1 MSYKNRKITRH
12 YGLDQV
18 SGGDLLNERRAQ
30 LLKKIKDTDPE
41 LLTPELE
48 QEIADASNISNLKT
62 IKSILNLERVP
73 RSKGKP
79 VPRTTKK
86 NYFKLIFTRMKG

>member
-1 MSYKNRKITRH
+1 MSYKNRKFTRH
-12 YGLDQV
+12 CGLDQV
-18 SGGDLLNERRAQ
+18 SGGDLLNERKVQ

-41 LLTPELE
+41 LLTSELA
-48 QEIADASNISNLKT
+48 QEIEDASNITKLKT
-62 IKSILNLERVP
+62 ISAGLNLERVP
-73 RSKGKP
+73 RAKKKP